1 LTKRAS
7 FVLETGIV
15 RLEHTRNVFTNAAP
29 VLIVRRIS
37 SPWAQACSDVLQ
49 IPNACAF
56 FNAPLARNLE
66 NQGAVLISHDDQS
79 RIKVP
84 LLFKEPSET
93 IVPIAWR
100 RRTARRLAKFQKPFA
115 AKSGIVRLQHIGKL
129 FTDGL
134 PVVIVGRLHDRRDGF
149 VMLPGLRAPVYWF
162 AENPACEC
170 MPICWLCLPTVALP

>member
-15 RLEHTRNVFTNAAP
+15 RLEHTHNVFTNAAP
-29 VLIVRRIS
+29 VLIVRRIA
-37 SPWAQACSDVLQ
+37 SPWPKLRSDVLQ
-49 IPNACAF
+49 SAF
-56 FNAPLARNLE
+56 CF
-66 NQGAVLISHDDQS
+66 S
-79 RIKVP
+79 K
-84 LLFKEPSET
+84 PSET

-149 VMLPGLRAPVYWF
+149 VMLPG
-162 AENPACEC
+162 E
-170 MPICWLCLPTVALP
+170 